1 MQEKVIR
8 LTGSELTISQIK
20 EIAFE
25 NAKVEVDAEAMTR
38 VQKARELIFEL
49 DKRGVAVYGLNTGC
63 LLYTS
68 KWSSSL
74 GSIAS
79 CSL

>member
-25 NAKVEVDAEAMTR
+25 NAKVKWMQKPWTR
-38 VQKARELIFEL
+38 SGKPE
-49 DKRGVAVYGLNTGC
+49 
-63 LLYTS
+63 S
-68 KWSSSL
+68 
-74 GSIAS
+74 
-79 CSL
+79 

>member
-25 NAKVEVDAEAMTR
+25 NAKVEVDAEAMDKVR
-38 VQKARELIFEL
+38 KARELIFEL
-49 DKRGVAVYGLNTGC
+49 DKRGVAVYGLN
-63 LLYTS
+63 L
-68 KWSSSL
+68 SL
-74 GSIAS
+74 IHISEPTRH
-79 CSL
+79 

>member
-25 NAKVEVDAEAMTR
+25 NAKVEVDAEAMDKVR
-38 VQKARELIFEL
+38 KADF
-49 DKRGVAVYGLNTGC
+49 
-63 LLYTS
+63 
-68 KWSSSL
+68 
-74 GSIAS
+74 
-79 CSL
+79 